1 MGKNCILV
9 ETDED
14 AILVDVGLMFP
25 DEEMLGVDLV
35 IPDISYVREHL
46 DRLRAV
52 FITHGHEDHIGAL
65 PYLLGDLLGI
75 PIYATRLTHGLIS
88 ARLKEHRLL
97 DVADLR
103 DLRAWRERP
112 GGSVHGHALRRHA
125 QHPRRRRPGDRHA
138 RRADRPLRRLQ
149 VRPDAHLRRADR
161 SRGARR
167 ARPPGR
173 ARAALRLRARREARS
188 HALGAGRRRGAR
200 HARRELLGPR
210 DRRHLRLE
218 HLPHPAGGRRRGPAR
233 PQGRAR
239 RAEHGPQLPG
249 RPPTSATSTPAIR
262 SSASRSRVVCRQA
275 R

>member
-35 IPDISYVREHL
+35 IPDLSYLRDHL

-88 ARLKEHRLL
+88 AKLKEHRLL

-103 DLRAWRERP
+103 IFAP
-112 GGSVHGHALRRHA
+112 GECV
-125 QHPRRRRPGDRHA
+125 Q
-138 RRADRPLRRLQ
+138 
-149 VRPDAHLRRADR
+149 
-161 SRGARR
+161 
-167 ARPPGR
+167 
-173 ARAALRLRARREARS
+173 
-188 HALGAGRRRGAR
+188 AGVFGV
-200 HARRELLGPR
+200 
-210 DRRHLRLE
+210 
-218 HLPHPAGGRRRGPAR
+218 
-233 PQGRAR
+233 
-239 RAEHGPQLPG
+239 
-249 RPPTSATSTPAIR
+249 TPYA
-262 SSASRSRVVCRQA
+262 
-275 R
+275 